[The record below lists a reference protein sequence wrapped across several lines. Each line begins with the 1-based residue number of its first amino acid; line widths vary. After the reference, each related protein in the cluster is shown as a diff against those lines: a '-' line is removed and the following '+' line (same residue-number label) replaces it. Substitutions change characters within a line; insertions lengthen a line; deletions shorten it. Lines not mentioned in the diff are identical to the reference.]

1 MEIKKSKKAD
11 LERRR
16 MVVLQAGLLIASAL
30 SLAAFEWVT
39 PEVKSKY
46 AYHTSADIPTFDPA
60 PIIPEQPKPEP
71 ETQAAQRTSPVIL
84 PDAEIIE
91 KKEPVNDEKTEI
103 IADDSID
110 FSMIGK
116 PGDQFEEGPVV
127 VNIPKDITYNSVEIQ
142 KQPEF
147 DYFGFLRKNLKY
159 PDVSREK
166 MKQGTIYVSFVV
178 AYTGEVTDVKVADVK
193 GNTDANLEA
202 EALRVVKAMP
212 RWKPGINMGE
222 PVSVRLTLP
231 VKFVLF

>member
-16 MVVLQAGLLIASAL
+16 LVVLQAGLLIASAL

-39 PEVKSKY
+39 PEVKSNI
-46 AYHTSADIPTFDPA
+46 AYKSSEEIPTFDAA

-71 ETQAAQRTSPVIL
+71 ETQTTQRTSPVIL

-91 KKEPVNDEKTEI
+91 KKEPIDEEKFEI
-103 IADDSID
+103 ISDSID
-110 FSMIGK
+110 FSVIGK
-116 PGDQFEEGPVV
+116 PGDKYEDGPVV

-166 MKQGTIYVSFVV
+166 MKQGTIYVSFIVT
-178 AYTGEVTDVKVADVK
+178 YTGDVTDVKVADVK